1 MAKRPTKRAT
11 LQQVAD
17 RAGVHQ
23 STASRAL
30 DPRTR
35 HLITEDVVAK
45 VERAVAQLHYRH
57 NRMAAGLRTN
67 RTRAIGIIVPDITNM
82 LFPPIIR
89 GVENRIAEDGFVAMI
104 AHTDGDPATER
115 SMIETFLS
123 HGSDGLVVASVRLED
138 QAIAAAAREG
148 TPVVTVNRRLAG
160 DTISSVTHDESAGIG
175 AVLKHLTDL
184 GHKDF
189 AFLSGPTSSSTGRSR
204 LAAYRQWARRLGIKT
219 REGSVVEA
227 RAFVEEE
234 GRRRADELLASG
246 VRFTALVCASDIL
259 AVCAIETLRKWGVG
273 CPADVSVTGF
283 NDIPFVDRISP
294 SLTTVHGEH
303 YKMGWTAA
311 EMLLEDLAVPVKKR
325 EVRHEVLP
333 VTFVAR
339 ESSAPAPDSAA
350 RLRRAPA

>member
-1 MAKRPTKRAT
+1 MTKRANRRTT
-11 LQQVAD
+11 LQEVAE

-45 VERAVAQLHYRH
+45 VERAVEQLNYRH
-57 NRMAAGLRTN
+57 NRVAAGLRTN

-104 AHTDGDPATER
+104 AHTDGDPAKER

-148 TPVVTVNRRLAG
+148 AAVVTVNRRLAG
-160 DTISSVTHDESAGIG
+160 DTVSSVTHDETAGIG
-175 AVLKHLTDL
+175 AVLEHLTDL

-204 LAAYRQWARRLGIKT
+204 LVAYRQWARRLGIKT
-219 REGSVVEA
+219 PEGSVA
-227 RAFVEEE
+227 KAQAFMEEE
-234 GRRRADELLASG
+234 GRRRADDLLAAG
-246 VRFTALVCASDIL
+246 ARFTALVCASDIL
-259 AVCAIETLRKWGVG
+259 AVGAIATLRKWGVG

-303 YKMGWTAA
+303 YKLGWTAA
-311 EMLLEDLAVPVKKR
+311 EMLLEDLAAPARKR
-325 EVRHEVLP
+325 QVRHAVLP

-339 ESSAPAPDSAA
+339 ESSAPAPDANA
-350 RLRRAPA
+350 RSRRAPA